1 MTRPGGQVYRPRVLA
16 GMADVEALRTLRA
29 EGVPSLLAGPPG
41 TGKTSLVEA
50 AFPDLITV
58 AGDGDTTVGDF
69 VGEYTQKPDGTYE
82 FIYGPL
88 IRAMQ
93 EGRVLFI
100 DDATLISPAVLAVCY
115 PALDGRREVTVKAH
129 KGETITAADGFY
141 VVAGHNPGVHGAVLT
156 EALSSRFTFQFDVA
170 TDFDLARS
178 LGIDS
183 RAITAA
189 RNLATRQANGE
200 TGWAPQLRELL
211 AFAKVTKIFG
221 LDTALANLAGVAPA
235 EDRDVVADTLAKTF
249 GKPSPR
255 CHSAARSNPAPCPG
269 KERRDER
276 DPARPRPREPPPPLC
291 RLAGLFRPDD
301 RAGCPGRRSRRPDR
315 DRRSR
320 GGPGSARLLRARPAP
335 RSRSTATTCPS
346 TRPPPTRPTR
356 PTASATPPCGARPS
370 TSAPTPRTPA
380 GAPPRALMPPGRR
393 RPPRWRSPASRP
405 ARLPAGPVT
414 GPGCAPAPAR
424 SSSATSPPP
433 LPRPRARPRP
443 GRPPR

>member
-1 MTRPGGQVYRPRVLA
+1 MTAPAIPAPAKGRLGNGQLRRQVAEWLSARPGPHTVGEIAKDLGRSAGAVGNALTTLADRAEASRITGKPLRYEANSATAAAAAAITPKAPAPPKPAPAPAAAPSPSASPAPPAASKPPASPASPAAPKAPAPPAKPGPVTRPGGQVYRPRVLA

-115 PALDGRREVTVKAH
+115 PAMDGRREVTVKAH
-129 KGETITAADGFY
+129 KGETVTAADGFY

-156 EALSSRFTFQFDVA
+156 EALSSRFTFQFEVA
-170 TDFDLARS
+170 TDFELARS

-249 GKPSPR
+249 GK
-255 CHSAARSNPAPCPG
+255 AVAP
-269 KERRDER
+269 
-276 DPARPRPREPPPPLC
+276 
-291 RLAGLFRPDD
+291 LAL
-301 RAGCPGRRSRRPDR
+301 GRQI
-315 DRRSR
+315 
-320 GGPGSARLLRARPAP
+320 
-335 RSRSTATTCPS
+335 
-346 TRPPPTRPTR
+346 
-356 PTASATPPCGARPS
+356 
-370 TSAPTPRTPA
+370 
-380 GAPPRALMPPGRR
+380 
-393 RPPRWRSPASRP
+393 
-405 ARLPAGPVT
+405 
-414 GPGCAPAPAR
+414 
-424 SSSATSPPP
+424 
-433 LPRPRARPRP
+433 
-443 GRPPR
+443 